1 MSRRL
6 TGEASLHAGGMM
18 PFRVTIAGDIGS
30 GKSTIAKRLAERAGV
45 EPLSTGGIQRQLAQ
59 ARGLSVLELNK
70 LAEEDPSID
79 KEIDGYLMALPPG
92 HLVVESRMAWH
103 FVPDTLKVYLYISD
117 RAAARRILGAQRS
130 DEDYRSISDPTRPI
144 LARRESEIIRF
155 KKYYGVDIDN
165 LLNYD
170 VVIDT
175 TFVPVEDVVERITGF
190 TEAGSRPVCFLDPRN
205 LVPTLPMDV
214 SAGQELAGLEESMR
228 KHGFD
233 ASKPIRTLYV
243 DHVFYIVDGHARA
256 AAALR
261 SGTQFVR
268 AEIAASNDEAYL
280 HDLTARQYVAES
292 VHDSLISTW
301 ETAVGFRYPEEIWRG
316 RAASSPR
323 AESSRP

>member
-1 MSRRL
+1 MPSRI
-6 TGEASLHAGGMM
+6 
-18 PFRVTIAGDIGS
+18 TIAGDIGS
-30 GKSTIAKRLAERAGV
+30 GKSTIAKRLAELAGV
-45 EPLSTGGIQRQLAQ
+45 ESLSTGGIQRKLAQ

-70 LAEEDPSID
+70 LAEQDPSID

-92 HLVVESRMAWH
+92 DLVVESRMAWH

-155 KKYYGVDIDN
+155 KKYYSVDIDD

-175 TFVPVEDVVERITGF
+175 TFASVDDVAKRITEF
-190 TEAGSRPVCFLDPRN
+190 KQTGSKPLCFIDPRN
-205 LVPTLPMDV
+205 LVPTLRMTE
-214 SAGQELAGLEESMR
+214 SAQQKLGEVEENMQ

-233 ASKPIRTLYV
+233 STRPIRTLYV
-243 DHVFYIVDGHARA
+243 DHVFYVVDGHARA

-261 SGTQFVR
+261 TGTQLVS
-268 AEIAASNDEAYL
+268 AVIAASNDQPYIHGL
-280 HDLTARQYVAES
+280 SARQHVSET
-292 VHDSLISTW
+292 VHHSLISDW
-301 ETAVGFRYPEEIWRG
+301 EAAVGFRYPDEIWQG
-316 RAASSPR
+316 RARSYTR
-323 AESSRP
+323 AESQVPDQAAR